1 MQKRQLY
8 PTDLTDTEWTILKS
22 LVPAAKPGGRPEKY
36 PKREIVNGVRYV
48 TRTGC
53 AWRLLPH
60 DFPPWDTVYGYFRRW
75 RNDGTWKRIHDKL
88 RGDVRQRAGRERQ
101 PSAAI
106 IDSQSVKTTEK
117 GGSMGMMRA
126 RR

>member
-1 MQKRQLY
+1 
-8 PTDLTDTEWTILKS
+8 LTDAEWAVLTPLIPK
-22 LVPAAKPGGRPEKY
+22 AKRVGRPEKY
-36 PKREIVNGVRYV
+36 GKREIVNGIRYL

-60 DFPPWDTVYGYFRRW
+60 EFPPWVAVYHYFRAW
-75 RNDGTWKRIHDKL
+75 RKDGTWKVIHDKL
-88 RGDVRQRAGRERQ
+88 RGDVRERAGRKRE
-101 PSAAI
+101 PSAAV

-117 GGSMGMMRA
+117 GGRTATTQA